1 MDDDSELLDAASS
14 SDEQAAPTASSSL
27 TEEARR
33 RKLATPLWGFIVI
46 YVATALVQPTLTDKI
61 RYVGGAG
68 HIGWP
73 PTLLA
78 TITNTLAMASL
89 MIFADG
95 GVRRALCRERASL
108 RRILIATAFD
118 FTSGCLLTTG
128 LLMLGGGIWVVI
140 YSSTT
145 VWTALFACCT
155 GQRLAPGR
163 WAGVLLVSGGMVLS
177 ASGNFA
183 DAAGDVTATV
193 SLALGCAS
201 TLAGTMLHAA
211 MFVYSE
217 LSIKQAGIDMFVLC
231 AGMGFIETV
240 SERLIGRGSSAAA
253 HRPWLIGRGLSA
265 VGRGSSAAAYRP
277 RLIRRGLSA
286 AAYRPRPLACGSQ
299 VVLVCWNLGLFA
311 VWGPS
316 LYMPEEQVGIE
327 HAYTHMHT

>member
-1 MDDDSELLDAASS
+1 
-14 SDEQAAPTASSSL
+14 
-27 TEEARR
+27 
-33 RKLATPLWGFIVI
+33 
-46 YVATALVQPTLTDKI
+46 
-61 RYVGGAG
+61 
-68 HIGWP
+68 
-73 PTLLA
+73 
-78 TITNTLAMASL
+78 MASL

-145 VWTALFACCT
+145 VWTAVFACCT

-183 DAAGDVTATV
+183 DAAGDVTATM

-201 TLAGTMLHAA
+201 TLVGTMLHAA

-231 AGMGFIETV
+231 ASMGFIET
-240 SERLIGRGSSAAA
+240 
-253 HRPWLIGRGLSA
+253 
-265 VGRGSSAAAYRP
+265 
-277 RLIRRGLSA
+277 
-286 AAYRPRPLACGSQ
+286 

-316 LYMPEEQVGIE
+316 LYMPEEQVGVE
-327 HAYTHMHT
+327 QHAGLVASPAQLVVLYSALTLNNAVHAWAFFHMLERVGAVTSAVMKGVQLVLVFGFSFFFFCQLQTTQCFSWTKAAGVATVTTGLLVYACSTPHSTASHALEKRRMVR